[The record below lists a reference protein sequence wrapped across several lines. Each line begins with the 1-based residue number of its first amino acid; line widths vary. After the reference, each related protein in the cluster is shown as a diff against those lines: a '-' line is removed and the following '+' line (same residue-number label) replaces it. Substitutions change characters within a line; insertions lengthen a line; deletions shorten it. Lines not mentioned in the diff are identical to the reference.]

1 MVEFKLELIFMVLK
15 CVEWFLRITMLFIDI
30 SPPAIKRAKG
40 TSSMEV
46 CEWGFSS
53 KPWLIAGG

>member
-1 MVEFKLELIFMVLK
+1 MVELKLEWIFMVLK

-30 SPPAIKRAKG
+30 SPPAKRAKG
-40 TSSMEV
+40 TSSMV